1 MIIEGVEKQE
11 TAYTKKMTITYEGQQ
26 YDVLLYWN
34 NSDGYDLDF
43 VGSDEPQ
50 WAIEWEDNN
59 EESLAYTLDSLTDQ
73 VIEESYL

>member
-1 MIIEGVEKQE
+1 MIIEGVTKEE
-11 TAYTKKMTITYEGQQ
+11 TSYTKEMTITYDGQQ
-26 YDVLLYWN
+26 YEVLLRWN
-34 NSDGYDLDF
+34 NWDGYNLDF
-43 VGSDEPQ
+43 INSDEPE

>member
-1 MIIEGVEKQE
+1 MIIEGVEKEE

-34 NSDGYDLDF
+34 SLDGYDLDF

-59 EESLAYTLDSLTDQ
+59 EESLAYTLDNLTDE
-73 VIEESYL
+73 VLEESYL